1 MNRRNTARGL
11 CLVVGMVACVWFL
24 DRHEPRTSHRI
35 ESTTSPSQAARVRS
49 PANHIE
55 LLEEPTVDDT
65 ATPAW
70 ASASERFVVVSPAC
84 GYFPRYLSLPERAR
98 IPIADQDAARDILEE
113 LRETVAQRF
122 PRPDGADDEVLRS
135 GAMAAISA
143 RWQQRDATAR
153 QKTLAA
159 LRDPSVRDDLAD
171 DLRWLQ
177 QRNDDTYKLLE
188 ALLAPSMSRSAFS
201 ELWQDDLAWCEAI
214 LPAEGG

>member
-1 MNRRNTARGL
+1 M
-11 CLVVGMVACVWFL
+11 VVAVACVRL
-24 DRHEPRTSHRI
+24 CSRQEPREVHPS
-35 ESTTSPSQAARVRS
+35 EPSSQAAPARS
-49 PANHIE
+49 APKHIE
-55 LLEEPTVDDT
+55 LVADPVEDET
-65 ATPAW
+65 AIPAW
-70 ASASERFVVVSPAC
+70 ASASERLVIVSPAC

-98 IPIADQDAARDILEE
+98 IPIDDQDAARDILEE

-122 PRPDGADDEVLRS
+122 PRPDGADDEALRS

-143 RWQQRDATAR
+143 RWQQRDAAGR
-153 QKTLAA
+153 HKTLAA
-159 LRDPSVRDDLAD
+159 MRDPSVRDDLAD

-177 QRNDDTYKLLE
+177 QRNDDTYRLLE